1 MRNCLKTL
9 SILVIVALLLNLVS
23 PLTLANNNAAT
34 QDSSTQ
40 EKNVE
45 FDARLCKI
53 TEQETVSKGY
63 YTETYDIWE
72 GGILQL
78 TIKVKETGYLKD
90 AKISFKDNNYLLNDF
105 SHVSVAKISAY
116 NPIKLTKE
124 DMKTAI
130 PQKEIHLEDEV
141 VSEGADTV
149 GNSSLETT
157 MIEAEKSFDYNYES
171 DDAPVLVEKAEN
183 EAKNKVN
190 NDLAGITSLEKI
202 DVDTNKVIKKIDS
215 DGIELNEIV
224 SNRVVTITLPIM
236 FPIDEYVEENV
247 FYRNSEVSINGTYM
261 NEVGKEKNIS
271 KSILTQVKWTT
282 ECESETTQEVFRYMK
297 VNDKQVILSMK
308 LKDMTKDNKLPY
320 TSKEIDVTKPQ
331 IDGKDPSSYKITG
344 KITSCKEENNILR
357 IGILNH
363 KDSEGRLKWATD
375 DTLIIT
381 YVYDLDSVPETT
393 TVSSDVESIIR
404 LATGEKVVGSIKD
417 TSYEIN
423 GSKGNI
429 VDLTF
434 SAPAELGKGI
444 MYTNLVR
451 TEEKFDTDFYE
462 IATINVAYSELVD
475 RFELTQKNKNA
486 YIINKKA
493 SVDKEE
499 FNQILG
505 KNGSIEVYNEKKELL
520 GTITASNLSLDITD
534 RTNITF
540 KSSKPEGE
548 GNLTITLN
556 KAVPADLTEISKYD
570 ITALTRFNDTLTIE
584 GYSNGNLVTS
594 NEINVKINLLEPE
607 TKADLKVSAD
617 NLSTTRVNS
626 NVEFTM
632 TLETDSID
640 DALFENPDL
649 EIILPEEVRQIDLK
663 EAKLLFENELKIT
676 NCSVD
681 KNTIKINLQ
690 GIQSRYSTQAVSKG
704 TIIKVVADIFVSEF
718 ANSKTSEVKFNYKN
732 SSTGENKMQNE
743 QINIVAPQDFVL
755 TNSIFADKVGN
766 ITAGEDD
773 PQSIDIPVGQ
783 GKIAVTVSGS
793 ALNNLEK
800 TANGVVILGRTLGKE
815 SSEPNGSGDKLEAS
829 FDAQMTSG
837 VRVSGT
843 KDYKVYYSEKGDA
856 SIDLEDNNNGWT
868 EEFNEN
874 TKSYLIVINE
884 TIENGKQITFDYT
897 ENIPENMQADENSIE
912 TFALYYNKEIV
923 NEEENSKNN
932 KQASTCELKTTTTVT
947 KTGNK
952 RQIDIA
958 NLLKRA
964 TTSYVNTTSQ
974 DNNNNNNKQ
983 STQNSISGIVWDDI
997 DRNGKRADDEKKIEG
1012 IEIILYNRSDN
1023 AIAKRESGIELK
1035 TTSDY
1040 NGHYEL
1046 NNIPNGQYYLVAKY
1060 KTSEYGVSTYQVTD
1074 VEEDKNSDFIEAMM
1088 NNERVATTDIL
1099 NINNSNYENI
1109 DLGLDSSERFDLTLD
1124 TRITKVTV
1132 TNPDEKTE
1140 TKTYDGSKLLK
1151 REFFGAR
1158 VNNDT
1163 ILVEY
1168 TIKVINE
1175 GNISGYVN
1183 SIVDYI
1189 PDEMTFDSEI
1199 NPDWFIT
1206 GENNVYTNKFQ
1217 NEIINPG
1224 ETREIKIVLTK
1235 KMTGDSVGLI
1245 HNTAEIAKS
1254 YNSKAISD
1262 SDSIPGNKKDGEDDI
1277 SSADIFLGIQ
1287 TGKELVQK
1295 ALTYVLIFFG
1305 FVLVIVLFTRM
1316 RAAHTSNK
1324 IYKWKGDGI
1333 KKGSPD
1339 DE

>member
-9 SILVIVALLLNLVS
+9 TVVVIAALLVNLMS
-23 PLTLANNNAAT
+23 PFALANNNVST

-63 YTETYDIWE
+63 YSETYDIWE

-90 AKISFKDNNYLLNDF
+90 AKISFKDNNFLLNDF
-105 SHVSVAKISAY
+105 SHVSVTKLSAY

-157 MIEAEKSFDYNYES
+157 MNEAEKSFNYNYES
-171 DDAPVLVEKAEN
+171 DDAPVLVEKIEN
-183 EAKNKVN
+183 DAKNRIN
-190 NDLAGITSLEKI
+190 NELAGITALEKV
-202 DVDTNKVIKKIDS
+202 DVDTNEVIKKIDS

-247 FYRNSEVSINGTYM
+247 FYRNSEVSIKGTYM
-261 NEVGKEKNIS
+261 NEVGKEKSIS

-282 ECESETTQEVFRYMK
+282 ECESETTQQVFRYMK

-331 IDGKDPSSYKITG
+331 INGKDPSTYKITG
-344 KITSCKEENNILR
+344 KISSCKEENNVLR

-381 YVYDLDSVPETT
+381 YVYDLDTVPETT

-404 LATGEKVVGSIKD
+404 LATGERVEGSIKD

-423 GSKGNI
+423 GSKGNV

-475 RFELTQKNKNA
+475 RFELAQKNKNE

-493 SVDKEE
+493 SVDKDE

-505 KNGSIEVYNEKKELL
+505 KNGFIEVYNEKKELL
-520 GTITASNLSLDITD
+520 GTINASNLSLDITD

-556 KAVPADLTEISKYD
+556 KAVPSDLTEISKYD

-640 DALFENPDL
+640 DALYENPDL
-649 EIILPEEVRQIDLK
+649 EIVLPEEVRQIDLK

-690 GIQSRYSTQAVSKG
+690 GIQTRYSTQAVSKG
-704 TIIKVVADIFVSEF
+704 TIIKVVADILVSEF
-718 ANSKTSEVKFNYKN
+718 ANSKTSEIKFNYKN
-732 SSTGENKMQNE
+732 SATSENKTQNE

-755 TNSIFADKVGN
+755 TNSLFVDKVGN

-773 PQSIDIPVGQ
+773 PQSIDIPTGQ
-783 GKIAVTVSGS
+783 EKIAVTVSGS
-793 ALNNLEK
+793 ALNNLER
-800 TANGVVILGRTLGKE
+800 TANGVIILGRTFGKE
-815 SSEPNGSGDKLEAS
+815 STEPNGSGDKLEAS
-829 FDAQMTSG
+829 FDAEMTSG
-837 VRVSGT
+837 VKVSGT
-843 KDYKVYYSEKGDA
+843 KDYKVYYSENGDA
-856 SIDLEDNNNGWT
+856 NLELEDSNNGWT

-884 TIENGKQITFDYT
+884 NVENGKQITFEYA

-912 TFALYYNKEIV
+912 TFALYYDKESV

-932 KQASTCELKTTTTVT
+932 KQASTCELKTTTTAT
-947 KTGNK
+947 KTGSK
-952 RQIDIA
+952 KQIDIGS
-958 NLLKRA
+958 LLKRA
-964 TTSYVNTTSQ
+964 TASYVTSPSQ
-974 DNNNNNNKQ
+974 DDNNNK
-983 STQNSISGIVWDDI
+983 STSNSISGLVWDDI
-997 DRNGKRADDEKKIEG
+997 NRNGKRADDEKKIEG

-1023 AIAKRESGIELK
+1023 TIAKRESGIELK

-1040 NGHYEL
+1040 NGQYEL

-1060 KTSEYGVSTYQVTD
+1060 KTAEYGVSTYQVTD
-1074 VEEDKNSDFIEAMM
+1074 AEEDKNSDFIEAMM
-1088 NNERVATTDIL
+1088 NNERVATTDIIS
-1099 NINNSNYENI
+1099 INNSNYENI

-1151 REFFGAR
+1151 REFLGTR

-1175 GNISGYVN
+1175 GNIAGYVN

-1287 TGKELVQK
+1287 TGKEIIQK

-1305 FVLVIVLFTRM
+1305 FILVIVLFTRI
-1316 RAAHTSNK
+1316 RAARTSNK

-1339 DE
+1339 DDE

>member
-9 SILVIVALLLNLVS
+9 ILVVIAALLVNLMS
-23 PLTLANNNAAT
+23 PFALANNNVST

-63 YTETYDIWE
+63 YSETYDIWE

-105 SHVSVAKISAY
+105 SHVSVAKLSAY
-116 NPIKLTKE
+116 NPIKLTKD

-171 DDAPVLVEKAEN
+171 DDAPVLVEKIEN
-183 EAKNKVN
+183 ETKNKVK

-202 DVDTNKVIKKIDS
+202 DVDTNEVIKKIDS

-236 FPIDEYVEENV
+236 FPIDEYVEENI
-247 FYRNSEVSINGTYM
+247 FYRNSEVSIKGTYM
-261 NEVGKEKNIS
+261 NEVGKEKSIS

-282 ECESETTQEVFRYMK
+282 ECESETTQQVFRYMK
-297 VNDKQVILSMK
+297 VNDRQVILSMK

-331 IDGKDPSSYKITG
+331 IDGKDPSTYKITG
-344 KITSCKEENNILR
+344 KISSCKEENNVLR
-357 IGILNH
+357 IGIMNH

-381 YVYDLDSVPETT
+381 YVYDLDTVPETT
-393 TVSSDVESIIR
+393 TVSSDVNSIIR
-404 LATGEKVVGSIKD
+404 LATGDRVEGSIKD

-423 GSKGNI
+423 GSKGNV

-475 RFELTQKNKNA
+475 RFELAQKNKNE

-493 SVDKEE
+493 SVDKDE

-505 KNGSIEVYNEKKELL
+505 KNGFIEVYNEKKELL
-520 GTITASNLSLDITD
+520 GTINASNLSLDITD

-556 KAVPADLTEISKYD
+556 KAVPSDLTEISKYD

-640 DALFENPDL
+640 DALYENPDL
-649 EIILPEEVRQIDLK
+649 EIVLPEEVRQIDLK

-690 GIQSRYSTQAVSKG
+690 GIQTRYSTQAVSKG
-704 TIIKVVADIFVSEF
+704 TIIKVVADILVSEF

-732 SSTGENKMQNE
+732 SATGENKTQNE

-755 TNSIFADKVGN
+755 TNSLFVEKVGN

-773 PQSIDIPVGQ
+773 PQSLDIPTGQ
-783 GKIAVTVSGS
+783 EKIAVTVSGS
-793 ALNNLEK
+793 ALNNLEQ
-800 TANGVVILGRTLGKE
+800 TANGVIILGRTLGKE
-815 SSEPNGSGDKLEAS
+815 STEPNGSGDKLEAS

-837 VRVSGT
+837 VKVSGI
-843 KDYKVYYSEKGDA
+843 KDYEVYYTENGEANLDIGD
-856 SIDLEDNNNGWT
+856 SDNAWT

-884 TIENGKQITFDYT
+884 DIEVGKQITFDYT

-912 TFALYYNKEIV
+912 TFALYYDKESI
-923 NEEENSKNN
+923 NEGDNSKNN
-932 KQASTCELKTTTTVT
+932 KQASNCELKTTTTAT
-947 KTGNK
+947 KTGSK
-952 RQIDIA
+952 KQLDIG

-964 TTSYVNTTSQ
+964 TTSYVTAPAQNDTR
-974 DNNNNNNKQ
+974 DKPVA
-983 STQNSISGIVWDDI
+983 NSISGIVWDDI
-997 DRNGKRADDEKKIEG
+997 NRNGKRADDEKKIDG

-1023 AIAKRESGIELK
+1023 TIAKRESGIELK

-1040 NGHYEL
+1040 NGKYEL

-1088 NNERVATTDIL
+1088 NNERVATTDIIS
-1099 NINNSNYENI
+1099 INNSNYENI
-1109 DLGLDSSERFDLTLD
+1109 DLGLDSSERFDLTID

-1151 REFFGAR
+1151 REFLGTR

-1175 GNISGYVN
+1175 GNISGYAN

-1189 PDEMTFDSEI
+1189 PDEMSFDSEI
-1199 NPDWFIT
+1199 NQDWFIT

-1224 ETREIKIVLTK
+1224 ETKEIKIVLTK

-1254 YNSKAISD
+1254 YNSKAILD

-1287 TGKELVQK
+1287 TGKEIIQK
-1295 ALTYVLIFFG
+1295 VLTYVLIFFG
-1305 FVLVIVLFTRM
+1305 FILVIVLFTRI
-1316 RAAHTSNK
+1316 RAARTSNK

-1339 DE
+1339 DEE